1 MYDSIYDSP
10 FPKINPKVRYKTALE
25 RAGFDTRPRNPFC
38 SQRNASTGSL
48 QASVRSPPMH
58 VQRNVSAAP
67 FVVIT
72 ESTYAVSSKGTQLF
86 SKGESDIYSP
96 PVLDNSG
103 RASISSSKNSN
114 KTFSSRPNN
123 KSHPS
128 FGTSERA
135 SQDDP
140 FRFERGPEHHQ
151 ERYTA
156 PRFAN
161 ESSVK
166 MHSQVTDNSLFN
178 FEQRDVGNTR
188 KEQDLSP
195 IEKSFMMLTQNDT
208 ASCINSMSQMNNERT
223 SEQELEE
230 EEQISVNYQEM
241 QPEEEE
247 EQISINYQEMQPEE
261 EEEQISINYQ
271 EMQPEEEDDDD
282 VESLNFE
289 PHPELHVNL
298 DKNEPLQENSPKLKE
313 EVMVSEI
320 PEIPEINPARER
332 NIPRLFINTSYNSE
346 SIDSKLLPQ
355 DIATG
360 LTTSEERKSPD
371 VLSSS
376 PNVENLNLDASN
388 EKRYSTASSENVET
402 PYTATNLQVE
412 QLIAQLDGVSL
423 SRNARLDQND
433 NSLNIVDRK
442 ASRFKKSSAYLSG
455 YGGINIPATQQTSV
469 MQNSDE
475 NVSNQSLLLDND
487 DITDDAPSTS
497 TTNGG
502 TPIFYKFKQSTAQ
515 YPSDEGN
522 QSQETFKA
530 KLPTI
535 EALQLQ
541 HKPSITNL
549 REDADNSRPSDSQA
563 SPTTGT
569 VEDSPDANYHED
581 EPTEFKYPP
590 GEGPCRACGLEV
602 TGKRMFSKK
611 ENELSGQ
618 WHRECF
624 KCIECAIKFNK
635 RVPCYILRDTPYCQK
650 HYHEE
655 NHSICK
661 VCSNYIEGECL
672 ENDKVERFHVDCL
685 NCFLCKTAITNDYY
699 IFNGEIPL
707 CGKHDIDALLK
718 EGIDNDASGNDKN
731 NTVSKRR
738 TRLVNFK

>member
-25 RAGFDTRPRNPFC
+25 RAGFDTKPRNLFG

-48 QASVRSPPMH
+48 QASVRSPPMP

-67 FVVIT
+67 FVPVIT
-72 ESTYAVSSKGTQLF
+72 TSTYAASSKGTQLF
-86 SKGESDIYSP
+86 SKGGSDIYPP
-96 PVLDNSG
+96 PVLDNGG
-103 RASISSSKNSN
+103 RASITSSKNSN
-114 KTFSSRPNN
+114 KTSPSRPNN
-123 KSHPS
+123 KSRPS

-140 FRFERGPEHHQ
+140 FRFERGPEQHQ

-156 PRFAN
+156 PRHAN

-178 FEQRDVGNTR
+178 FEQRDVGNAR

-208 ASCINSMSQMNNERT
+208 ASLINSMSLMNNERT
-223 SEQELEE
+223 SEHEHEE
-230 EEQISVNYQEM
+230 EEQISAKYQEM
-241 QPEEEE
+241 EPEEDE
-247 EQISINYQEMQPEE
+247 EQISINYQKMEPEE
-261 EEEQISINYQ
+261 EE
-271 EMQPEEEDDDD
+271 DDD

-298 DKNEPLQENSPKLKE
+298 DKNVPLQENAPELQEE
-313 EVMVSEI
+313 EVVVSEV
-320 PEIPEINPARER
+320 PEIPEISAARER
-332 NIPRLFINTSYNSE
+332 GTPQLFINTSYNNE

-355 DIATG
+355 NIATG
-360 LTTSEERKSPD
+360 LAISEEHKSPD

-376 PNVENLNLDASN
+376 TNVENLNLEASDG
-388 EKRYSTASSENVET
+388 KRYSTASSENVET

-423 SRNARLDQND
+423 SRNARLDQNE
-433 NSLNIVDRK
+433 NSLGLVDRK

-455 YGGINIPATQQTSV
+455 YGGINIPATQQTSI

-475 NVSNQSLLLDND
+475 NVSKQSLLVDND
-487 DITDDAPSTS
+487 DVTDDVPSTS

-502 TPIFYKFKQSTAQ
+502 TPIFYKFKQSTVQ
-515 YPSDEGN
+515 YSSDEGN
-522 QSQETFKA
+522 LSQETFKA

-549 REDADNSRPSDSQA
+549 RDDADNLKLSDSQA
-563 SPTTGT
+563 SLTTGSA
-569 VEDSPDANYHED
+569 EDSPDANYREN

-731 NTVSKRR
+731 NTVTKRR

>member
-25 RAGFDTRPRNPFC
+25 RAGFDTKPRNLFS

-48 QASVRSPPMH
+48 QASVSSPPMS

-67 FVVIT
+67 FVPVIT
-72 ESTYAVSSKGTQLF
+72 KSTYTVSSKGNQLF

-96 PVLDNSG
+96 PVLDNS
-103 RASISSSKNSN
+103 RKVSIASSKNSN
-114 KTFSSRPNN
+114 KISSSRPSN
-123 KSHPS
+123 KSHP
-128 FGTSERA
+128 

-156 PRFAN
+156 PRYAN
-161 ESSVK
+161 ESSIK

-178 FEQRDVGNTR
+178 FEQIDVSNSR

-208 ASCINSMSQMNNERT
+208 ASFTNSMSQMNNERT
-223 SEQELEE
+223 TGQELEE
-230 EEQISVNYQEM
+230 EQQQISANHQEVEPEEEEEEEEISVNYQKM
-241 QPEEEE
+241 GPEEEE
-247 EQISINYQEMQPEE
+247 EKEY
-261 EEEQISINYQ
+261 
-271 EMQPEEEDDDD
+271 D

-289 PHPELHVNL
+289 PQPELHVNL
-298 DKNEPLQENSPKLKE
+298 DENLPLPENTSQPQEE
-313 EVMVSEI
+313 EDVV
-320 PEIPEINPARER
+320 PRIPEINVTRGKTTPQ
-332 NIPRLFINTSYNSE
+332 LFISTSYNSG
-346 SIDSKLLPQ
+346 SIDSKLFSQ

-360 LTTSEERKSPD
+360 FATSKEGKSPD
-371 VLSSS
+371 VLPSS
-376 PNVENLNLDASN
+376 PSVENLDFDASN
-388 EKRYSTASSENVET
+388 EKRYSTASSEKVET

-412 QLIAQLDGVSL
+412 QLIAQLDDVSL
-423 SRNARLDQND
+423 SRNARLDQNE
-433 NSLNIVDRK
+433 NSLNLVDRK
-442 ASRFKKSSAYLSG
+442 TSRFKKSSAYLSG
-455 YGGINIPATQQTSV
+455 YGGLDIPATQQTSI
-469 MQNSDE
+469 MRNIDG
-475 NVSNQSLLLDND
+475 NVSNQSFLVDND
-487 DITDDAPSTS
+487 DVNDDVPSTS

-515 YPSDEGN
+515 YSGDEGN
-522 QSQETFKA
+522 LSQETFKA
-530 KLPTI
+530 KPPII

-549 REDADNSRPSDSQA
+549 REDADNSRPTDPRV
-563 SPTTGT
+563 SPTNGT
-569 VEDSPDANYHED
+569 VEYSPDVNYHEN
-581 EPTEFKYPP
+581 EPMEFKYPP

-718 EGIDNDASGNDKN
+718 EGIDNDASGSDRN

-738 TRLVNFK
+738 TRLINFK